1 MRKINKII
9 VHCTATPEGRSVTV
23 KDVDKWHRQRG
34 WRKIGYHYL
43 VGLNGEI
50 HEGRKEWEVGA
61 HTFGYNQHSIGVA
74 YVGGLTKSGKPA
86 DTRTPEQRKSLIKL
100 IRELKSRY
108 HGAKVYGH
116 RDFAN
121 KECPCFDARK
131 EYINL

>member
-1 MRKINKII
+1 MRRIDYII
-9 VHCTATPEGRSVTV
+9 VHCTATPMGRKITV
-23 KDVDKWHRQRG
+23 KDVDRWHKQRG
-34 WRKIGYHYL
+34 WKGIGYHYL
-43 VGLNGEI
+43 IGLNGEI
-50 HEGRKEWEVGA
+50 WEGRKEWQVGA
-61 HTFGYNQHSIGVA
+61 HVAGFNRYSIGVA
-74 YVGGLTKSGKPA
+74 YVGGLVNGKPA
-86 DTRTPEQRKSLIKL
+86 DTRTPEQKKSLLKI

>member
-1 MRKINKII
+1 MRRIDKII
-9 VHCTATPEGRSVTV
+9 VHCTATPQGRKVTV
-23 KDVDKWHRQRG
+23 RDVDRWHKQRG
-34 WRKIGYHYL
+34 WKGIGYHYL
-43 VGLNGEI
+43 IGLNGEI
-50 HEGRKEWEVGA
+50 WEGRKEWQVGA
-61 HTFGYNQHSIGVA
+61 HVAGFNRYSIGVA
-74 YVGGLTKSGKPA
+74 YVGGLVNGKPA
-86 DTRTPEQRKSLIKL
+86 DTRTPEQKKSLLKI